1 MNFDNWTEKF
11 FNGAGV
17 TAGKLKKA
25 YQTLTRDNSALYA
38 ISADPPTWGHADIMM
53 RASKKF
59 SRVIWAIAQNPD
71 KSYLFSIEEKKQ
83 MMQIYI
89 DHYKLDNV
97 EIMIV
102 TGSTARFAKD
112 ENISFLIRGLRSSS
126 DYQMEFELSV
136 GNRGI
141 AKKIET
147 ICMFSKPHYATISS
161 SIVRQIALLDEEI
174 SQYVHSEVAKII
186 KEKISS
192 LK

>member
-1 MNFDNWTEKF
+1 
-11 FNGAGV
+11 
-17 TAGKLKKA
+17 
-25 YQTLTRDNSALYA
+25 
-38 ISADPPTWGHADIMM
+38 
-53 RASKKF
+53 
-59 SRVIWAIAQNPD
+59 
-71 KSYLFSIEEKKQ
+71 

-89 DHYKLDNV
+89 DHYKLENV
-97 EIMIV
+97 EIKIV

-112 ENISFLIRGLRSSS
+112 ESISFFIRGLRSSS

-186 KEKISS
+186 KEKIRS